1 MQRLFRIETDS
12 NQGIVSVAQWDW
24 LRQGL
29 LRNLDT
35 VTSYY
40 RSFPSRIDGSHFL
53 IRLIFSMA
61 ISKNLDLDRAY
72 AIASSRGLTIG
83 TANRMTSS
91 MSKGMLFDGVFYG
104 PGCKEILIAHD
115 EPFDY
120 RRIRDNWRALRP
132 ITVLQHPKSDLN
144 MNVPDGSATSD
155 ETGLA
160 VIAINVPMLAMQ
172 FREFKIYEDAL
183 SEVTGNNPRGVTHF
197 IHSYPL
203 TNMLYSHLDI
213 AVFNRLHHLSRGIPL
228 GVASKKHSFFLTDFS
243 NKLKEV
249 QLKQLS
255 ILLNAP
261 KRFDTMLRMI
271 PLVTSKNLWD
281 LARLPKTADT
291 RQVVWALATGRID
304 LLSFMFTAAPNPRIQ
319 NAREVNNINR
329 MLKLFHVDQV
339 LSSMLPIDLYFSVQ
353 RELARIETA

>member
-1 MQRLFRIETDS
+1 MQRLFRIDTDS

-24 LRQGL
+24 LKQGL
-29 LRNLDT
+29 ARNLDT

-53 IRLIFSMA
+53 IRLIYSMA
-61 ISKNLDLDRAY
+61 ISKSLDIDRAY
-72 AIASSRGLTIG
+72 AIASSRGLSIAS
-83 TANRMTSS
+83 ANRMTSS
-91 MSKGMLFDGVFYG
+91 ISKGMLFDGVFYG

-120 RRIRDNWRALRP
+120 SKIHHNWRTLRP

-172 FREFKIYEDAL
+172 FREFKIYEDTL

-197 IHSYPL
+197 IHSYAL
-203 TNMLYSHLDI
+203 TNMLYSHLDV
-213 AVFNRLHHLSRGIPL
+213 ALFNRLHHLSRGIPL
-228 GVASKKHSFFLTDFS
+228 GVASKKHSFFLTDYTD
-243 NKLKEV
+243 KLKEL
-249 QLKQLS
+249 QLKQLT
-255 ILLNAP
+255 ILLNSP
-261 KRFDTMLRMI
+261 KRFDTMMRSI
-271 PLVTSKNLWD
+271 PLVTSKTLWEM
-281 LARLPKTADT
+281 AVLPRTADT
-291 RQVVWALATGRID
+291 RQVVWALATGRLN
-304 LLSFMFTAAPNPRIQ
+304 LLSFLFTAGPNPRVQ
-319 NAREVNNINR
+319 NSREVNSINR
-329 MLKLFHVDQV
+329 MLKLFQVNQV
-339 LSSMLPIDLYFSVQ
+339 LYGMLPVDLYYSLQ